1 MISPEQIAFIDIETA
16 SQVAHF
22 NQLAPRMKAIWQ
34 KKAAKLNNETN
45 LNEEQ
50 LYVERAGIFA
60 EFGKI
65 IAIGIGFFVKDE
77 NQNRKFRV
85 KVLAADNEKEILTAF
100 CQIIEPFAA
109 KNYWLCGHNAK
120 EFDFPYLCRRL
131 LINQMSIPTLLQV
144 QGRKPWETPYLDT
157 LEMWKFGDFKHFT
170 SLETLAA
177 VLNVPDDSELDGSM
191 VNNVYHQEKNLAKI
205 AAYCASDVVLT
216 AQVFLKLNALPI
228 IEKENIVTLLP

>member
-1 MISPEQIAFIDIETA
+1 MISPEQIAFIDVETA
-16 SQVAHF
+16 SQVADF
-22 NQLAPRMKAIWQ
+22 SELNPRMKAIWQ
-34 KKAAKLNNETN
+34 KKAVKLRNEN
-45 LNEEQ
+45 ELNEAE
-50 LYVERAGIFA
+50 LYFEKAGIFA

-65 IAIGIGFFVKDE
+65 IAIGIGFFAKDE
-77 NQNRKFRV
+77 KQNRKFRV
-85 KVLAADNEKEILTAF
+85 KVLASENEKEILAAF

-131 LINQMSIPTLLQV
+131 LINQMPIPTLLQV

-177 VLNVPDDSELDGSM
+177 VLDVPDESELDGTM
-191 VNNVYHQEKNLAKI
+191 VNKVYHQEKNLSKI

-216 AQVFLKLNALPI
+216 AQVFLRLNALPI
-228 IEKENIVTLLP
+228 IEKENIITLLP